1 MNKLLFFCISLAILV
16 FSVIVINVAPV
27 IKGKIGEDWSS
38 NSCKMYSDY
47 YNYKKKDTYENSKEK
62 DATLDPIKKAKT
74 RCERRKAMNGLEYV
88 TSNINIIF
96 SFICAFAG
104 YLLYKNI
111 SSDGKYIGLIGLG
124 FGVVGFVLTLVY
136 VIESGLVFTDISVD
150 DDYKEARIDS
160 DGAILEWNGSK
171 NRYTCIY
178 YKEDDEDSL
187 YLKFSDYGNKYL
199 NYKKEIFFS
208 EEEKNYKYEQCN
220 YHDKGYFES
229 RDILENC
236 QILFE
241 EGTCPS
247 YYSDYSPDF
256 CDFFGKIEYY
266 DDDGNR
272 LGTCDKI
279 YYFNE
284 KEDNNVYKETYDF
297 WLTSLIFNCLI
308 MVLYLGLAL
317 FGFLIF
323 KESSGSGGSGGVVS
337 IK

>member
-1 MNKLLFFCISLAILV
+1 MNKLLFFFISLAILV

-47 YNYKKKDTYENSKEK
+47 YNYAKKDTYENSKEK

-136 VIESGLVFTDISVD
+136 VIESGLIFTDISVD

-171 NRYTCIY
+171 N
-178 YKEDDEDSL
+178 
-187 YLKFSDYGNKYL
+187 
-199 NYKKEIFFS
+199 
-208 EEEKNYKYEQCN
+208 
-220 YHDKGYFES
+220 
-229 RDILENC
+229 DILVYITKKMMKTHF
-236 QILFE
+236 ILNF
-241 EGTCPS
+241 
-247 YYSDYSPDF
+247 
-256 CDFFGKIEYY
+256 
-266 DDDGNR
+266 
-272 LGTCDKI
+272 
-279 YYFNE
+279 
-284 KEDNNVYKETYDF
+284 
-297 WLTSLIFNCLI
+297 LTMEINI
-308 MVLYLGLAL
+308 
-317 FGFLIF
+317 
-323 KESSGSGGSGGVVS
+323 
-337 IK
+337 